1 VIVEGDDL
9 YGDGVNIAARV
20 EGIAEPGGI
29 CISEDAFR
37 QVRGKVEAKFA
48 DIGEQSLK
56 NIARPLRV
64 YHAGPKSPS
73 MTLPRS
79 RGREGW
85 GCCRFLTSR
94 RLQCCRSPI

>member
-1 VIVEGDDL
+1 MIVEGDDL

-48 DIGEQSLK
+48 DIGERASRTSQGHCAF
-56 NIARPLRV
+56 ITPARRAP
-64 YHAGPKSPS
+64 
-73 MTLPRS
+73 
-79 RGREGW
+79 
-85 GCCRFLTSR
+85 
-94 RLQCCRSPI
+94 Q